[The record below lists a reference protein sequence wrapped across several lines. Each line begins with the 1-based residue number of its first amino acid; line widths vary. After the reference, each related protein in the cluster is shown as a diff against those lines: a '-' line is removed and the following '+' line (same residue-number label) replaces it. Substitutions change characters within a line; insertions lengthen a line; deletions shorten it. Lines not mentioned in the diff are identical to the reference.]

1 MNESRPIPREL
12 CEWMSERTEARLTKH
27 GETIDELK
35 ECTVKLTQ
43 ILEVHNEKLSDYGE
57 RLIHLE
63 RRPTRW
69 VDRVAAA
76 LLSALAAALVSFLL

>member
-1 MNESRPIPREL
+1 MSDNRPVSREL
-12 CEWMSERTEARLTKH
+12 CDVMTERMEERLAKHSETL
-27 GETIDELK
+27 DDLK

-69 VDRVAAA
+69 AERVGTA
-76 LLSALAAALVSFLL
+76 LISALAAALVSLLL